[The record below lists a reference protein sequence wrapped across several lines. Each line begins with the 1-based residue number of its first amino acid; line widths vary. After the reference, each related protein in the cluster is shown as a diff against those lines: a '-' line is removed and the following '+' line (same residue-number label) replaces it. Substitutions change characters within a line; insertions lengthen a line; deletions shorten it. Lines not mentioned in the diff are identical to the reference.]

1 MQFFCID
8 RLDGG
13 YAICENDD
21 GEAFEI
27 ELSRLPSGVRE
38 GDVLEMSDGGKIEL
52 SQEETQRRRKKIKDL
67 EDSLW
72 KR

>member
-1 MQFFCID
+1 MQFLCID
-8 RLDGG
+8 RFDGG
-13 YAICENDD
+13 YAVCENDD

-38 GDVLEMSDGGKIEL
+38 GDVLAMSDGGEIMRDK
-52 SQEETQRRRKKIKDL
+52 EETQRRRKKIKDL
-67 EDSLW
+67 EDTLW